1 MLGVSTEAID
11 YLFSSTFANSQAN
24 LSALSGN
31 ILGQGIDFYQQKNYA
46 RAINAFRRSAALLPF
61 SDNAAKAYDYMGR
74 AYLQLEKTAD
84 AIKVYKDAIRIY
96 PTRDEFQLALGD
108 IYLKEG
114 QTEDALKAFAAA
126 VRLNPDSADSRYSLG
141 QSYLSAGQ
149 LDAAREQFAN
159 VVRLT
164 PVSAAGYYGLGQ
176 TARLAG
182 DYPEA
187 VLQLDK
193 AIRVNRN
200 FENAYV
206 ELGYA
211 YADMGDFQNA
221 AEQAAIL
228 SARGSSQKTAVN
240 SYITSAQQPRF
251 LMVNSPDGFDTDL
264 ERMTGGSRTKVSALD
279 ATNLTASNS
288 SKLFSMNFAFS
299 KDMDQASVTNAYNWL
314 ISRASLRENRGVYND
329 GLTVP
334 KTEAA
339 IHPIPVLV
347 SYDTATNMAT
357 VQFRVSQNAA
367 ANATIDPAHI
377 VFKFYG
383 MDAYGKSMDTSAD
396 EYSGFSNIA

>member
-1 MLGVSTEAID
+1 MAGVSTEAID

-46 RAINAFRRSAALLPF
+46 RAVSAFRRSAALLPF
-61 SDNAAKAYDYMGR
+61 SDNAAKAYDYMGK
-74 AYLQLEKTAD
+74 AYLNLGKTAD

-114 QTEDALKAFAAA
+114 QTEEALKAFAAA

-149 LDAAREQFAN
+149 LDAAREQFAR
-159 VVRLT
+159 VVQLT
-164 PVSAAGYYGLGQ
+164 PTSAAGYYGLGQ
-176 TARLAG
+176 TARQAG

-206 ELGYA
+206 ELGFA

-221 AEQAAIL
+221 AEQATML
-228 SARGSSQKTAVN
+228 SARGSSQATTVN
-240 SYITSAQQPRF
+240 SYITNAQQPRF
-251 LMVNSPDGFDTDL
+251 LMVSSPYGFDTERPLLPWKTNVSSLDEGL
-264 ERMTGGSRTKVSALD
+264 EAPGSSE
-279 ATNLTASNS
+279 
-288 SKLFSMNFAFS
+288 LFSMGFAFT
-299 KDMDQASVTNAYNWL
+299 KDMDQTSVMNPYNWL
-314 ISRASLRENRGVYND
+314 ISRASLRENGGDYNW

-334 KTEAA
+334 KTEAV
-339 IHPIPVLV
+339 ILPIPVSV
-347 SYDTATNMAT
+347 AYNTETNTAT
-357 VQFRVSQNAA
+357 VQFRISQNAA

-396 EYSGFSNIA
+396 EYSGFSEIA

>member
-1 MLGVSTEAID
+1 MAGVSMLGVSTEAID

-31 ILGQGIDFYQQKNYA
+31 ILGQGIDFYQQKNYT

-61 SDNAAKAYDYMGR
+61 SDNAAKAYDYMGK

-126 VRLNPDSADSRYSLG
+126 ARLNPDSADSRYSLG

-159 VVRLT
+159 VVRLS

-187 VLQLDK
+187 ILQLEK

-221 AEQAAIL
+221 TEQAAML

-240 SYITSAQQPRF
+240 GYITSAQQPRF
-251 LMVNSPDGFDTDL
+251 LYALSPDGFNTNL
-264 ERMTGGSRTKVSALD
+264 GRATEVSALNAD
-279 ATNLTASNS
+279 LAAPGS
-288 SKLFSMNFAFS
+288 SELFSMNFAFS
-299 KDMDQASVTNAYNWL
+299 KDMDHASVMNPYNWL
-314 ISRASLRENRGVYND
+314 ISRASLRENGGVYNV
-329 GLTVP
+329 GLTPP
-334 KTEAA
+334 KTDVA
-339 IHPIPVLV
+339 ILPIPVLV
-347 SYDTATNMAT
+347 SYDTEKNMAT
-357 VQFRVSQNAA
+357 VQFRISQNAA
-367 ANATIDPAHI
+367 ADATIDPAHI

-396 EYSGFSNIA
+396 EYSGFSKIA